1 MTITLPPEQQAIRDQ
16 CIHRAGTVTEF
27 TPEDVEQSI
36 AVRFEKL
43 LAKYANRDAVKT
55 MDCTLT
61 YAELNRAANRVAHTI
76 LSQRGEGEEPIALL
90 VEQGITAVIMLLGV
104 LKAGKFYVPLNPSY
118 PRARLVDVVRDVEPA
133 LILSSSLHFSL
144 ACELAEDKCPVV
156 NYASLDA
163 SRSELDP
170 KLEIRPDALGYL
182 FYTSG
187 STGRPKG
194 VPQSQRNILHQILT
208 YSNGLHISPD
218 DRITMLHSHSF
229 SASRLDIFGALLNGA
244 TLFPLSVAEAGITS
258 LINLLKDE
266 KITISH
272 WIPTLFRHVVNVLG
286 EHEQFPMMRV
296 VVLGSEPVLL
306 GDIGLYK
313 SHFAEDCILVNRFG
327 STETGNICWNF
338 FNHQSELSSDVVPAG
353 YRVPGV
359 DVFMIDENGAKVHAG
374 DVGEVCVQSR
384 YLSQGYW
391 KKPELTEAVFRPDP
405 SGGDRRIYLT
415 GDLGRMHADGCLDH
429 LGRKDSQIKIRG
441 FRVELGEIEAVLQQH
456 SMIHETVVVARD
468 EIAGDKRLVAYV
480 VTAQQAAPT
489 TNELKS
495 FLNGKLPEYMIPSAF
510 VYLDALPLTATGKVD
525 RKTLQ
530 SLDPAEPLVGQPSV
544 APHTAVEELL
554 ANLWVVV
561 LKVQKVG
568 VHDNFFD
575 LGGNSLLVSK
585 MIAQLRRKLG
595 VDLPVRTLFEAPTI
609 AQLAAR
615 LEHPSKPMVSLNGRG
630 NYSHL
635 IELRSGPKQKP
646 IFCFP
651 YRCGVQGEYTH
662 FLRLAKYMEE
672 YSFYGLQA
680 KAADSHTPPHAS
692 VEELATN
699 YVREIEDFHP
709 NGPYYLIGDCAGAP
723 EAYETARQLSMRGE
737 KVGLL
742 VLLDAKGPYMPGR
755 YWRLGPYSIKDLDL
769 LRSRL
774 LSSRFGMW
782 CRNLAAASSFHWQES
797 GKLPHGE
804 RWRYLGRKVFGMLKT
819 QIGASQKYFPEPS
832 QESEEVF
839 SASEDELLQH
849 VAHTRRQ
856 YRTNWPSDYSG
867 PLAVIVN
874 QQWYGFDRT
883 FGWAE
888 MAAGGVET
896 YAIRGDHISYMLEHV
911 PMVANQIRACLE
923 KVM

>member
-1 MTITLPPEQQAIRDQ
+1 M
-16 CIHRAGTVTEF
+16 
-27 TPEDVEQSI
+27 
-36 AVRFEKL
+36 
-43 LAKYANRDAVKT
+43 LAKCANRVAVKT
-55 MDCTLT
+55 MECTLT
-61 YAELNRAANRVAHTI
+61 YAELNRAANRVAQTI

-90 VEQGITAVIMLLGV
+90 VEQGITAVVMLLGV

-118 PRARLVDVVRDVEPA
+118 PRARLVDAVSDVEPA

-144 ACELAEDKCPVV
+144 ACDLALGKCHVV
-156 NYASLDA
+156 NYGSLDA

-170 KLEIRPDALGYL
+170 KLKISPDALGYL

-208 YSNGLHISPD
+208 YSNGLHITAD

-229 SASRLDIFGALLNGA
+229 SASRLDIFSALLNGA
-244 TLFPLSVAEAGITS
+244 TLFPVSVAEAGITS
-258 LINLLKDE
+258 LITLLKDD

-272 WIPTLFRHVVNVLG
+272 WIPTLFRHVLNVLG

-306 GDIGLYK
+306 DDISLYK
-313 SHFAEDCILVNRFG
+313 SHFAEDCTLVNRFG

-359 DVFMIDENGAKVHAG
+359 DVFIIDEKGAKVPTG
-374 DVGEVCVQSR
+374 NVGEVCVQSR
-384 YLSQGYW
+384 YLSNGYW
-391 KKPELTEAVFRPDP
+391 NRPELTQAVFLPDP
-405 SGGDRRIYLT
+405 SGGDRGIYLT

-441 FRVELGEIEAVLQQH
+441 FRIELGEIEAALQQH

-480 VTAQQAAPT
+480 VTDQEAAPT
-489 TNELKS
+489 THELKS
-495 FLNGKLPEYMIPSAF
+495 FLNQKLPEYMVPSAF
-510 VYLDALPLTATGKVD
+510 VFLDSLPLTPNGKVD
-525 RKTLQ
+525 RKALPPP
-530 SLDPAEPLVGQPSV
+530 DPARPLVDQPCV
-544 APHTAVEELL
+544 APRTPVEQLL
-554 ANLWVVV
+554 ASIWSEV
-561 LKVQKVG
+561 LKFDKVG
-568 VHDNFFD
+568 IHDNFFH
-575 LGGNSLLVSK
+575 LGGHSLLAIQVISRIRNDFR
-585 MIAQLRRKLG
+585 M
-595 VDLPVRTLFEAPTI
+595 DLPVRTLFEAPTI

-615 LEHPSKPMVSLNGRG
+615 LEHPSKPMMNSNGKAT
-630 NYSHL
+630 YSHL
-635 IELRSGPKQKP
+635 IELRSGPNQKP

-692 VEELATN
+692 VEELATS
-699 YVREIEDFHP
+699 YIREIEDFDP
-709 NGPYYLIGDCAGAP
+709 TGPYYLIGDCAGAP
-723 EAYETARQLSMRGE
+723 EAYETARQLWMKGKR
-737 KVGLL
+737 VGLL
-742 VLLDAKGPYMPGR
+742 VMLDARGPYLPGS

-769 LRSRL
+769 LCSRL

-782 CRNLAAASSFHWQES
+782 CRNLDAASSFHWQES
-797 GKLPHGE
+797 KKLPSGE
-804 RWRYLGRKVFGMLKT
+804 RWRYIATKAVKGLKT
-819 QIGASQKYFPEPS
+819 QLRGSQEYSSGPS
-832 QESEEVF
+832 QESEEVL
-839 SASEDELLQH
+839 SASEDELLKH
-849 VAHTRRQ
+849 VYRARSQ
-856 YRTNWPSDYSG
+856 YRSHWPSDYRG
-867 PLAVIVN
+867 RLAVIVN

-888 MAAGGVET
+888 SAAGGIET
-896 YAIRGDHISYMLEHV
+896 YAIPGDHISYMLENV
-911 PMVANQIRACLE
+911 PLVTDRLRACLE
-923 KVM
+923 KARKAT

>member
-1 MTITLPPEQQAIRDQ
+1 M
-16 CIHRAGTVTEF
+16 
-27 TPEDVEQSI
+27 
-36 AVRFEKL
+36 
-43 LAKYANRDAVKT
+43 
-55 MDCTLT
+55 LT
-61 YAELNRAANRVAHTI
+61 YAELNRAANHVAQTI

-90 VEQGITAVIMLLGV
+90 VEQGITAVVMLLGV

-118 PRARLVDVVRDVEPA
+118 PRERLVDVVRDVEPA
-133 LILSSSLHFSL
+133 LILSSSRHFSL
-144 ACELAEDKCPVV
+144 AWDLAEGKCHVV
-156 NYASLDA
+156 DYGSLDA
-163 SRSELDP
+163 SRSELEP

-313 SHFAEDCILVNRFG
+313 SHFTEDCTLVNRFG

-353 YRVPGV
+353 YQVPGV
-359 DVFMIDENGAKVHAG
+359 DVFMIDEKGAKVHTG
-374 DVGEVCVQSR
+374 DVGEVCVQTR
-384 YLSQGYW
+384 YLSKGYW
-391 KKPELTEAVFRPDP
+391 NRPELTQAVFVPDP

-415 GDLGRMHADGCLDH
+415 GDLGRMRADGCFVH

-441 FRVELGEIEAVLQQH
+441 FRIELGEIEAVLQQH
-456 SMIHETVVVARD
+456 SMIHETVVMARD
-468 EIAGDKRLVAYV
+468 EISGDKRLVAYV
-480 VTAQQAAPT
+480 VTAKETAPT

-495 FLNGKLPEYMIPSAF
+495 FLNEKLPEYMVPSAF
-510 VYLDALPLTATGKVD
+510 VFLDSLPLTATGKVD
-525 RKTLQ
+525 RKALPP
-530 SLDPAEPLVGQPSV
+530 LDPAEPLVDQLCV
-544 APHTAVEELL
+544 APRTAVEELL
-554 ANLWVVV
+554 ANLWVEV

-568 VHDNFFD
+568 IHDNFFD
-575 LGGNSLLVSK
+575 LGGHSMLGIK
-585 MIAQLRRKLG
+585 MISQLRRKLG
-595 VDLPVRTLFEAPTI
+595 VDLPVRILFEAPTI
-609 AQLAAR
+609 AQLAVR
-615 LEHPSKPMVSLNGRG
+615 LEHPSKPMVSSNGKAT
-630 NYSHL
+630 YSHL
-635 IELRSGPKQKP
+635 IELRSGPNQKP

-651 YRCGVQGEYTH
+651 YLCGVRGDYTH

-699 YVREIEDFHP
+699 YVQEIEDFDP

-723 EAYETARQLSMRGE
+723 EAYETARQLSTRG
-737 KVGLL
+737 KIVGLL
-742 VLLDAKGPYMPGR
+742 VLLDARGPYLPGR

-782 CRNLAAASSFHWQES
+782 CRNLVAASSFHWQES
-797 GKLPHGE
+797 QKLPNGE
-804 RWRYLGRKVFGMLKT
+804 RSRYLAAKAFKRLKT
-819 QIGASQKYFPEPS
+819 QLGVSQESSPEPS
-832 QESEEVF
+832 PESEEVL
-839 SASEDELLQH
+839 SASEEELLQH
-849 VAHTRRQ
+849 VARARGQ
-856 YRTNWPSDYSG
+856 YRSNWPSDYHG
-867 PLAVIVN
+867 RLVVIIN
-874 QQWYGFDRT
+874 AQWYGFDRT

-888 MAAGGVET
+888 TAAGGVET
-896 YAIRGDHISYMLEHV
+896 YAIRGDHISYMLDYV
-911 PMVANQIRACLE
+911 PLVADQLRACLE
-923 KVM
+923 KLL

>member
-1 MTITLPPEQQAIRDQ
+1 MTITLPPEQQAIRDR
-16 CIHRAGTVTEF
+16 CVHPAGAFTEF
-27 TPEDVEQSI
+27 RQEDVEQSI
-36 AVRFEKL
+36 SDRFESVL
-43 LAKYANRDAVKT
+43 GKYANRVAVKT

-90 VEQGITAVIMLLGV
+90 VEQGITAIVMLLGV

-133 LILSSSLHFSL
+133 LILSSSSHFSL
-144 ACELAEDKCPVV
+144 ACDLAEDKCHVV
-156 NYASLDA
+156 NYGSLDA
-163 SRSELDP
+163 SPSELDP
-170 KLEIRPDALGYL
+170 KLETRPDALGYL

-208 YSNGLHISPD
+208 YSNGLHICPD
-218 DRITMLHSHSF
+218 DRVTMLHSHSF

-244 TLFPLSVAEAGITS
+244 TLYPLSVAEAGITS
-258 LINLLKDE
+258 LITLLKDE

-272 WIPTLFRHVVNVLG
+272 WIPTLFRHVANVLG
-286 EHEQFPMMRV
+286 EHEQFPMMRA
-296 VVLGSEPVLL
+296 VVLGSEPVLPD
-306 GDIGLYK
+306 DISLYK

-359 DVFMIDENGAKVHAG
+359 DVFMIDEKGAKVRTG
-374 DVGEVCVQSR
+374 DIGEVCVQSR
-384 YLSQGYW
+384 YLSKGYW
-391 KKPELTEAVFRPDP
+391 KKPELTDAVFLPDP

-415 GDLGRMHADGCLDH
+415 GDLGRMRADGCLEH

-441 FRVELGEIEAVLQQH
+441 FRIELGEIEAVLQQH
-456 SMIHETVVVARD
+456 SMIHAAVVVARD
-468 EIAGDKRLVAYV
+468 EITGDKRLVAYV

-489 TNELKS
+489 SNELKN
-495 FLNGKLPEYMIPSAF
+495 FLSEKLPEYMVPSAF
-510 VYLDALPLTATGKVD
+510 VFLDSLPLTATGKVD
-525 RKTLQ
+525 RKALP
-530 SLDPAEPLVGQPSV
+530 SRDPAEPLVDQPCV
-544 APHTAVEELL
+544 APRTPVEELL
-554 ANLWVVV
+554 ASIWSEV
-561 LKVQKVG
+561 LKLDKVG
-568 VHDNFFD
+568 IHDNFFH
-575 LGGNSLLVSK
+575 LGGHSLLAIQV
-585 MIAQLRRKLG
+585 IARMRNDFRM
-595 VDLPVRTLFEAPTI
+595 DLPVRTLFEAPTI

-615 LEHPSKPMVSLNGRG
+615 LEHPSKAMMRSNGEAT
-630 NYSHL
+630 YAHL
-635 IELRSGPKQKP
+635 IELRSGPNQKP

-651 YRCGVQGEYTH
+651 YRCGVLGEYTH

-692 VEELATN
+692 VEELVTN
-699 YVREIEDFHP
+699 YVREIEDFDP

-723 EAYETARQLSMRGE
+723 EAYETARQLSTRGK

-742 VLLDAKGPYMPGR
+742 VLLDAKGPYLPGG
-755 YWRLGPYSIKDLDL
+755 YWRLGPYSIKDLDI

-782 CRNLAAASSFHWQES
+782 CRNLNAASSYHWQES
-797 GKLPHGE
+797 KQLPNRE
-804 RWRYLGRKVFGMLKT
+804 RWRYLAAKAVKRLKP
-819 QIGASQKYFPEPS
+819 QLGGSQNYSLAPF
-832 QESEEVF
+832 QESEEVL

-849 VAHTRRQ
+849 VYRTRSQ
-856 YRTNWPSDYSG
+856 YRSNWPSDYQG
-867 PLAVIVN
+867 RLTVIVN

-888 MAAGGVET
+888 SAAGGVET

-911 PMVANQIRACLE
+911 PLVADQIRACLE
-923 KVM
+923 KL